1 MTGLWGATSQMTGEA
16 DGLAQEVAQTAF
28 SLSALSRQSVE
39 TWTSSWSWLLGL
51 GSSFGFFLGGFLWS
65 VSLSG
70 WGGF

>member
-39 TWTSSWSWLLGL
+39 TWTAL
-51 GSSFGFFLGGFLWS
+51 F
-65 VSLSG
+65 LSG
-70 WGGF
+70 T